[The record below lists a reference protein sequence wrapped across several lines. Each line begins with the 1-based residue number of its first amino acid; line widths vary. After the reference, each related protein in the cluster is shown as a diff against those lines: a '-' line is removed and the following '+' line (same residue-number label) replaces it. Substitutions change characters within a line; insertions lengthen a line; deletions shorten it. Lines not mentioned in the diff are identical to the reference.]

1 MDAYSTLI
9 KKAAMI
15 SATLTSFLTPFM
27 ASSINVALPS
37 IGKEFSLDAVMISWI
52 SSAFLLSSA
61 MFLVPF
67 GKAADIYGRKRIFL
81 IGLIIYTFSALLCG
95 IAPNGISMIIF
106 RIVQGIGSAM
116 VFGTGMA
123 IITSVIP
130 PGERGR
136 AIGINIATVYLGLSL
151 GPFIG
156 GILTHNFG
164 WRSIFYLNVPL
175 GVIAIYYVMTKLK
188 GEWRES
194 QHEKLDYLGSVIYCC
209 SLVAIMYGFSQL
221 PRTYGYWFILGGLI
235 SLAGFIKLELSL
247 KNPVLNINL
256 FRGNTIFAMSNL
268 AAFINYS
275 ATFAVTFLI
284 SFYLQYIKL
293 LSPQQAGTILVAQ
306 PIVMAVF
313 SPLAGRLSDK
323 IESRIIASTGMGLA
337 VVGLFMLSMLT
348 EQSPIFYVVICLVV
362 FGLGFALFSSPNT
375 NAVMSSVEKRYY
387 GIASA
392 TLGTM
397 RLTGQ
402 MLSMGIA
409 MLVISI
415 FVGKVQIKPEYHA
428 QLMIAIKTSLLIFV
442 ILCIIGVFA
451 SLARGKHL
459 EGKEVN

>member
-1 MDAYSTLI
+1 MDTYSPSI
-9 KKAAMI
+9 KRAAII

-27 ASSINVALPS
+27 ASSINIALPS

-67 GKAADIYGRKRIFL
+67 GKAADIYGRKKIFL
-81 IGLIIYTFSALLCG
+81 TGLIIYTISALLCG

-106 RIVQGIGSAM
+106 RIVQGVGSAM

-156 GILTHNFG
+156 GIMTHNFG

-175 GVIAIYYVMTKLK
+175 GVIAIYYVTAKLK

-194 QHEKLDYLGSVIYCC
+194 QHEKLDYIGSVIYCL
-209 SLVAIMYGFSQL
+209 SLVSIMYGFSQL

-235 SLAGFIKLELSL
+235 ALMIFIKWEISI

-256 FRGNTIFAMSNL
+256 FRGNTVFALSNL
-268 AAFINYS
+268 AALINYS

-293 LSPQQAGTILVAQ
+293 LTPQGAGTILVAQ

-348 EQSPIFYVVICLVV
+348 EQSPIFYVIICLVILG
-362 FGLGFALFSSPNT
+362 FGFALFSSPNT

-392 TLGTM
+392 TLSTM

-409 MLVISI
+409 MLVISV

-428 QLMIAIKTSLLIFV
+428 QLMVAIKTSLLIFV
-442 ILCIIGVFA
+442 ILCIVGIFA

-459 EGKEVN
+459 EGK